1 MIMLSQNNLY
11 ILMPETQ
18 MQFIVIKTR
27 LIRQGFR
34 CPKTEFGYIWG
45 DLKKAICVAGSI
57 VFTGRF
63 YGKNDVDFECDNR
76 DK

>member
-27 LIRQGFR
+27 LIRQGSAAPR
-34 CPKTEFGYIWG
+34 QSLVISG
-45 DLKKAICVAGSI
+45 AI
-57 VFTGRF
+57 
-63 YGKNDVDFECDNR
+63 
-76 DK
+76 